1 MDIFLLED
9 DEAIGIGLTY
19 SLENEGYNVTLAKSV
34 KEAEKII
41 DEKEF
46 SLYILDLTLP
56 DGSGYDVCKRI
67 KAKGDLPVI
76 FLTAYDDEVNVIMG
90 FELGADDYIS
100 KPFRVKELMLRIKSV
115 MRRYSNETSDG
126 IIKINNLKINTNEA
140 KVYKNNEE
148 IILTAMEYRLL
159 LILLSNRGKVL
170 ASIICFIINAWAG
183 AICLI
188 LGIIL
193 TGVYFYNIKKRNDK
207 INELNNYLSLM
218 CSGNFD
224 LDIMDNSE
232 GEMSILK
239 NNLYKIMTLLKTQN
253 EQLNTDKL
261 YLANSL
267 ADISHQLKTPLTSMM
282 VMSDLL
288 KDEKDEGKRNEF
300 LSIIETQLDK
310 MKWLI
315 TNLLKISKLDAG
327 ATEFKHEKF
336 NIAPILEKSLK
347 QFYVTCDVREIEIVN
362 EINDFEFVGDENWTG
377 EAIENIIKN
386 CIEHTNN
393 NGKLRFF
400 SQRTNVYNSLFI
412 QDNGCGITKEDLPH
426 IFERFYHGKNSS
438 SESVGIGLA
447 LAKTVLEK
455 EKGDIIVNS
464 ELGKGSIFELRFY
477 KTIV

>member
-19 SLENEGYNVTLAKSV
+19 SLGNEGYNVTLAKSV

-170 ASIICFIINAWAG
+170 SRTALLENIWDVAG
-183 AICLI
+183 DFVEENT
-188 LGIIL
+188 L
-193 TGVYFYNIKKRNDK
+193 TVYIKRLRDK
-207 INELNNYLSLM
+207 IEE
-218 CSGNFD
+218 D
-224 LDIMDNSE
+224 PA
-232 GEMSILK
+232 K
-239 NNLYKIMTLLKTQN
+239 
-253 EQLNTDKL
+253 
-261 YLANSL
+261 
-267 ADISHQLKTPLTSMM
+267 P
-282 VMSDLL
+282 
-288 KDEKDEGKRNEF
+288 EF
-300 LSIIETQLDK
+300 I
-310 MKWLI
+310 
-315 TNLLKISKLDAG
+315 
-327 ATEFKHEKF
+327 
-336 NIAPILEKSLK
+336 
-347 QFYVTCDVREIEIVN
+347 
-362 EINDFEFVGDENWTG
+362 
-377 EAIENIIKN
+377 
-386 CIEHTNN
+386 
-393 NGKLRFF
+393 
-400 SQRTNVYNSLFI
+400 
-412 QDNGCGITKEDLPH
+412 
-426 IFERFYHGKNSS
+426 
-438 SESVGIGLA
+438 
-447 LAKTVLEK
+447 KTVRGLGYVIEK
-455 EKGDIIVNS
+455 
-464 ELGKGSIFELRFY
+464 
-477 KTIV
+477 

>member
-46 SLYILDLTLP
+46 SLYILDLILP

-170 ASIICFIINAWAG
+170 SRTALLENIWDVAG
-183 AICLI
+183 DFVEDNT
-188 LGIIL
+188 L
-193 TGVYFYNIKKRNDK
+193 TVYIKRLRDK
-207 INELNNYLSLM
+207 IEE
-218 CSGNFD
+218 D
-224 LDIMDNSE
+224 PA
-232 GEMSILK
+232 K
-239 NNLYKIMTLLKTQN
+239 
-253 EQLNTDKL
+253 
-261 YLANSL
+261 
-267 ADISHQLKTPLTSMM
+267 P
-282 VMSDLL
+282 
-288 KDEKDEGKRNEF
+288 EF
-300 LSIIETQLDK
+300 I
-310 MKWLI
+310 
-315 TNLLKISKLDAG
+315 
-327 ATEFKHEKF
+327 
-336 NIAPILEKSLK
+336 
-347 QFYVTCDVREIEIVN
+347 
-362 EINDFEFVGDENWTG
+362 
-377 EAIENIIKN
+377 
-386 CIEHTNN
+386 
-393 NGKLRFF
+393 
-400 SQRTNVYNSLFI
+400 
-412 QDNGCGITKEDLPH
+412 
-426 IFERFYHGKNSS
+426 
-438 SESVGIGLA
+438 
-447 LAKTVLEK
+447 KTVRGLGYVIEK
-455 EKGDIIVNS
+455 
-464 ELGKGSIFELRFY
+464 
-477 KTIV
+477 